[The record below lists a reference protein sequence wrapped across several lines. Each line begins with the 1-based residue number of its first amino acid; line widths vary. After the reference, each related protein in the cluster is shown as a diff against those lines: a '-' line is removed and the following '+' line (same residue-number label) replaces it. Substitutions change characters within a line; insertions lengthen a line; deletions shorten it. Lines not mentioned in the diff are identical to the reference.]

1 MIDPTVQ
8 TQMVVR
14 RPIDEVFN
22 AFIDP
27 AVTTRFWFTG
37 SSGRLEPGAK
47 VTWAWEMYGVSTD
60 VHVQAVE
67 QPSRILIE
75 WDDPPT
81 TVEWQFTSLEAE
93 ATLVQIT
100 NSGFHGTV
108 EEVVG
113 MALDSMGG
121 FSLVLAALK
130 AWLEHGIAL
139 NLVADRNP
147 EAHVSHYSPPE
158 RSSAEGNGDG

>member
-1 MIDPTVQ
+1 ML
-8 TQMVVR
+8 VR
-14 RPIDEVFN
+14 RPVDEVFN
-22 AFIDP
+22 AFVDP

-37 SSGRLEPGAK
+37 SSGRLEPVAK
-47 VTWAWEMYGVSTD
+47 VTWEWEMYGVSAD
-60 VHVQAVE
+60 VHVKAIE

-100 NSGFHGTV
+100 NTGFQGTD

-147 EAHVSHYSPPE
+147 EAHVSHSCSPQP
-158 RSSAEGNGDG
+158 SSVEESGDG

>member
-1 MIDPTVQ
+1 MAARVINPAVH
-8 TQMVVR
+8 TQMLVR
-14 RPIDEVFN
+14 RPIDDVFN
-22 AFIDP
+22 AFVDP

-47 VTWAWEMYGVSTD
+47 VTWEWEMYGVSTD
-60 VHVQAVE
+60 VQVKAIE
-67 QPSRILIE
+67 RPARILIE
-75 WDDPPT
+75 WDEPST
-81 TVEWQFTSLEAE
+81 TVEWKFTSLGAE
-93 ATLVQIT
+93 ATLVQISNT
-100 NSGFHGTV
+100 GFQGTE

-147 EAHVSHYSPPE
+147 EAHVS
-158 RSSAEGNGDG
+158 R